1 MPLFDQKLEQKP
13 DQKSDIHPSLKPF
26 WQALQQQDLARA
38 KSLLQQLLQA
48 FPEHSLCWLAA
59 SHFAEQ
65 SQQAVK
71 ALEFARRAQALA
83 PETFSVRLRLLE
95 CLLLCQ
101 QSAAAQTLA
110 SELIS
115 SAPDEALTLSRLAL
129 QLSQLQQYDT
139 AARLYQRALQLQPDN
154 ATLHFNY
161 ATMLRICGEL
171 AQAEQH
177 VLSALQLAPGDAEA
191 WHFLAGLRKQTPDSN
206 HASAIR
212 AQLARPD
219 LSPKDQV
226 QLYYALAKTLE
237 DLQHYQASFQA
248 LSQGARI
255 RRQHLHYQLEQ
266 DLAVMDAI
274 ADTFDAS
281 LMQQAA
287 PGCASAEPIFILGL
301 PRAGSTLLERFLGC
315 SPQVQLAGE
324 LNNFA
329 QCLQQAIRQLHPAR
343 PAMEKMDKVAM
354 VRQSAGVNWQ
364 QLGQAYLDSTR
375 PLTGQKPH
383 FVDKLPLNFLY
394 LGLIALALPKAK
406 IIHIQRDPMDHAY
419 AIYKHLFANAYPFSY
434 DLTELGRYMQGYQQL
449 MQHWQQLLPGRIHQ
463 VQYEQLVRQPE
474 QVVPALF
481 TFCEL
486 PWQDDYLNFHQL
498 NQQASATGSA
508 SQIRQPVYQSSLQRW
523 RHFSNELAPL
533 RPWLQ
538 TDSTTD

>member
-1 MPLFDQKLEQKP
+1 MSLSATTP
-13 DQKSDIHPSLKPF
+13 DIHQALAPF
-26 WQALQQQDLARA
+26 WQALQRQDLPQA
-38 KSLLQQLLQA
+38 KALVQNVVQA
-48 FPEHSLCWLAA
+48 FPQHSLSWLAA

-65 SQQAVK
+65 SQQALK
-71 ALEFARRAQALA
+71 ALEFAQRAETLA
-83 PETFSVRLRLLE
+83 PENFSVRLRLLE
-95 CLLLCQ
+95 CFLLCQ
-101 QSAAAQTLA
+101 QSAAAQALA
-110 SELIS
+110 TKLVS
-115 SAPDEALTLSRLAL
+115 SAPDDALTLSRLAL

-177 VLSALQLAPGDAEA
+177 VLTALQLAPGDAEA
-191 WHFLAGLRKQTPDSN
+191 WHFLSGLRKQTPDSN
-206 HASAIR
+206 HAIAL
-212 AQLARPD
+212 AEQLARPD

-237 DLQHYQASFQA
+237 DLQQYPESFQA
-248 LSQGARI
+248 LQQGASI
-255 RRQHLHYQLEQ
+255 RRQHLQYDVKQ
-266 DLAVMDAI
+266 DLAVMRAI
-274 ADTFDAS
+274 ADTFDES
-281 LMQQAA
+281 LISQADG
-287 PGCASAEPIFILGL
+287 GCNSAEPVFILGL

-329 QCLQQAIRQLHPAR
+329 QCLQQAIRKRSPGQA
-343 PAMEKMDKVAM
+343 AMDKVTL
-354 VRQSAGVNWQ
+354 VQQSARLNWQ

-375 PLTGQKPH
+375 PLTGQTPY

-474 QVVPALF
+474 KVVPTLF
-481 TFCEL
+481 AFCDL
-486 PWQDDYLNFHQL
+486 PWQDEYLNFHQL

-508 SQIRQPVYQSSLQRW
+508 SQIRQPLYQSSLKRW
-523 RHFSNELAPL
+523 QHFSNELAAL

-538 TDSTTD
+538 PDSTTD